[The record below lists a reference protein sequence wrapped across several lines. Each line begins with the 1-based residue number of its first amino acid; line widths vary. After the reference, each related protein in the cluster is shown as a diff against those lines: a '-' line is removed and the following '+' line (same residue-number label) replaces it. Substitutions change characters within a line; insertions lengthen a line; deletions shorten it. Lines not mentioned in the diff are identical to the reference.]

1 MSSPTGWRR
10 VALLLF
16 AVGWGANHFGAL
28 LLVYRERL
36 HLDPTAPALMF
47 GVYAIGLVP
56 GLLLSGPLS
65 DRYGRRAIVLP
76 AAGAALAASVFLGA
90 FGDSFPA
97 LLAGRLL
104 YGMAAGSV
112 MNPGAV
118 WVLELSAARR
128 EATDAVVAPGVGAR
142 RATIALSAG
151 FGFGPLA
158 TGVLAQWAPLPT
170 VLPFVAHAAMLV
182 VALAVA
188 IGAPVPPPRP
198 RTAGPLLRLGL
209 DRTNRRGFLRAVAS
223 MAPFVF
229 GFASIAFAVL
239 PGMLGT
245 AALGSAPI
253 AYVGL
258 LGAITLGAGVLA
270 QPATRGLDAT
280 TSARLGLAIGAL
292 GTAAGAAAVAGPTPA
307 LLLVAAPILGAGYG
321 ICMTAGLRNVEVL
334 ARPETRG
341 GLTGLYYVTTYIG
354 FAVPYALAL
363 AAAHVSPATALVC
376 LGALALLAAVTL
388 RRP

>member
-76 AAGAALAASVFLGA
+76 AAGAALVASMFLGA
-90 FGDSFPA
+90 FGGSFHA

-118 WVLELSAARR
+118 WVLELSASA
-128 EATDAVVAPGVGAR
+128 APGVGAR

-151 FGFGPLA
+151 FGLGPLA
-158 TGVLAQWAPLPT
+158 TGVLAQWAPAPT
-170 VLPFVAHAAMLV
+170 VLPFVAHVAMLV

-188 IGAPVPPPRP
+188 VGAPVPPPRP
-198 RTAGPLLRLGL
+198 RAAGPLLRLGL

-239 PGMLGT
+239 PVMLGT
-245 AALGSAPI
+245 AALGRAPI

-270 QPATRGLDAT
+270 QPATRSLGAT
-280 TSARLGLAIGAL
+280 SSARLGLVIGAL
-292 GTAAGAAAVAGPTPA
+292 GTAVGAAAVAGPTPA

-334 ARPETRG
+334 AQPATRG
-341 GLTGLYYVTTYIG
+341 GLTGLYYVLTYVG

-363 AAAHVSPATALVC
+363 AAAHVSPATAL
-376 LGALALLAAVTL
+376 LGVAALALLSAATL
-388 RRP
+388 RRPNPGH